1 MGEALSLSLIW
12 YVSTLG
18 AHLKCPYP
26 KARGPG
32 QLEVCGP
39 TGITGCGGM
48 LAAGALQQRM

>member
-26 KARGPG
+26 KARGTG
-32 QLEVCGP
+32 QLEVYGP

-48 LAAGALQQRM
+48 LAAGALQRRM

>member
-26 KARGPG
+26 KARGTG

-48 LAAGALQQRM
+48 LAAGALQWRM